1 MTPDTNMVAAEGEL
15 PSCTPSKSA
24 ASSAPSSLPQWTQDG
39 ASGSPS
45 PLACE
50 KQAQLLDSP
59 ACSYI
64 LLRADGRSFLEEG
77 GTPPQVPQC

>member
-15 PSCTPSKSA
+15 SSFTPSKSA
-24 ASSAPSSLPQWTQDG
+24 ASSAPSSLPQCTQDG
-39 ASGSPS
+39 DSGSPS
-45 PLACE
+45 LLACE